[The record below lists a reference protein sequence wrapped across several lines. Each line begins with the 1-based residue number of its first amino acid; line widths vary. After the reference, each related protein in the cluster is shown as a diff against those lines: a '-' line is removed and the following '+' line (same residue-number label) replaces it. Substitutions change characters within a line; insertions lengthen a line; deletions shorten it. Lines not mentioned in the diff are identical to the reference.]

1 MSPTLILV
9 GADKGG
15 VGKTT
20 ISRALLDFFADRSIP
35 TRAFDSEAPR
45 GALKRFHPAET
56 EIVDLTQASDQMR
69 VIDTMTTADPKV
81 TVVDVRAGQ
90 LGSTLAALR
99 DMGFL
104 DAVRSKEFNLGL
116 FHILGPSISSLDEI
130 ASTQPFVAEAH
141 YFLVKNHIND
151 TTFFEWD
158 PTTYK
163 AYFSKVKNASDVT
176 IPKLNEMAYEQVE
189 LSGVPFSAFI
199 ENRSG
204 DGIAANNS
212 FVLRGYVRTWMRNV
226 VAEFERIKLAEI
238 VAPKAKRAAA

>member
-1 MSPTLILV
+1 MSPALILV

-20 ISRALLDFFADRSIP
+20 ISRALLDYFARQNIP

-45 GALKRFHPAET
+45 GALKRFHPEET

-69 VIDTMTTADPKV
+69 VIDTLATVGPKV

-90 LGSTLAALR
+90 LGMMLAALR
-99 DMGFL
+99 DTGFL
-104 DAVRSKEFNLGL
+104 DAVRDREFGLGL

-130 ASTQPFVAEAH
+130 AATQPFMTDAH

-158 PTTYK
+158 PATYK
-163 AYFSKVKNASDVT
+163 SYFSKVKSAVDVT
-176 IPKLNEMAYEQVE
+176 IPKLNELAYEQVE
-189 LSGVPFSAFI
+189 LSGVPFTDFI
-199 ENRSG
+199 ENKTING
-204 DGIAANNS
+204 KPVNNS

-226 VAEFERIKLAEI
+226 VAEFERIKLAEL
-238 VAPKAKRAAA
+238 VAAKAKRAAA